1 MEQLILK
8 LGGRLSGSF
17 DLYTFE
23 ILLLLAFILCIS
35 NFLFL
40 RKHKFTREQI
50 ESNRKLHIHFARK
63 TIAEFKIPPFIR
75 VISEFA
81 SKLGTVAIIYMLLT
95 YSFVGV
101 VALGI
106 FISIALLILQ
116 LIKIIRL
123 LLHPKSLLQ
132 RKYLLFK
139 KNPTFI
145 RQRLCFELL
154 RRFLNISLFFAFISY
169 GLFRICPE
177 CINIDG
183 NVTASIHN
191 ILLHFQS
198 AVSGLT
204 SLGRDPFIFY
214 GDLGSSYIIIRSL
227 TGYLILMSF
236 VGIVLNGMSTESIE
250 TVFNNNTKYFKNQI
264 NGDGRFVEK
273 ITTEAI
279 RKVDVETII
288 LLEIEEKLAVDSKD
302 IKLESDVIN
311 DLGADSLDV
320 IELQSDFEEIFGTG
334 PINDSDI
341 ENARK
346 VKDIIELFYNKC
358 TAIKYGK

>member
-1 MEQLILK
+1 MEQLILN

-17 DLYTFE
+17 DLYTFV
-23 ILLLLAFILCIS
+23 ILLILAFILCIS

-101 VALGI
+101 VSIGI
-106 FISIALLILQ
+106 IISIVLLLFQI
-116 LIKIIRL
+116 IKIIRL

-145 RQRLCFELL
+145 RQRLCFELV
-154 RRFLNISLFFAFISY
+154 RRFLNIALFFAFVSY
-169 GLFRICPE
+169 GLFRICPD
-177 CINIDG
+177 CISIDG

-204 SLGRDPFIFY
+204 SLGRDPFVFY

-236 VGIVLNGMSTESIE
+236 VGIVLNGMSTESIDSI
-250 TVFNNNTKYFKNQI
+250 FNNNTKYLKKQI
-264 NGDGRFVEK
+264 NGNNAFVEK
-273 ITTEAI
+273 FTTVAI

-288 LLEIEEKLAVDSKD
+288 LLEIEDKLAVDSKD
-302 IKLESDVIN
+302 IKHESDVIN

-320 IELQSDFEEIFGTG
+320 IELQANFEEIFETG
-334 PINDSDI
+334 PIDDSEI

-346 VKDIIELFYNKC
+346 VADIIDLFYKKC
-358 TAIKYGK
+358 TTIKYGK